1 MIEIEIDVEAIE
13 LVGLEG
19 ENSCVFIHS
28 SHRYSSLRHCKCI
41 SPYLIFGDNFVA
53 LFYTVRN

>member
-28 SHRYSSLRHCKCI
+28 SHRYISFRHCKCI
-41 SPYLIFGDNFVA
+41 SP
-53 LFYTVRN
+53 LFDFCR